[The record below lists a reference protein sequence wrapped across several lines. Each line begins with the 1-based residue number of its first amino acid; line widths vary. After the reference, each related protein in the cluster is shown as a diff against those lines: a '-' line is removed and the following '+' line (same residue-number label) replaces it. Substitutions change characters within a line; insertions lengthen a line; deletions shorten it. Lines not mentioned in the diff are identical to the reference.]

1 MKYVV
6 VIGSVMSGIGKGITA
21 SSIGVVLKT
30 QGLHVSAIKIDPY
43 LNLDSGTMSPFE
55 HGECYVLDDG
65 GETDLD
71 LGNYERFCDL
81 SLTRNH
87 NITTGKIY
95 SKVIQAERNGD
106 YLGKTVQVVPH
117 ITNAIQEWIEQTAK
131 IPVDGS
137 NQEPDVCLIEL
148 GGTIGDM
155 ESDSYVEALRQLG
168 FRLGQENIFYANVC
182 YCPVLG
188 VTEEI
193 KTKPAQNGIREVRSH
208 GINPD
213 LLIVRCEAKGEIDL
227 NTIDKLSNICQI
239 PREQI
244 LLNQNVSNI
253 YQIPLVFQNSNLF
266 TIINRKLN
274 FRSNIK
280 PNQSLID
287 SWNKM
292 ALLMDSDQLLE
303 VKVGVIGKYTG
314 MIDSYLSL
322 SHAIRD
328 AGLKVGKR
336 IKNCFVEASELEGL
350 TDDEIKE
357 RLKEYDYLLIPGGF
371 GQRGIEGMINA
382 AKYARINQVPCLGIC
397 LGFQVMVIEF
407 TRNVLELKGANST
420 EFDSNCSDPVITI
433 MNQDQKEMGGTMR
446 LGNHVTCLA
455 ETSLAW
461 KCYGSQVTEV
471 HERHR
476 HRYEVN
482 PDYLDQFDQSDLW
495 FSGVSQDGKR
505 MEILELNGER
515 SFYLGTQFHGEYLT
529 RPGKAHPIFV
539 GWLK

>member
-1 MKYVV
+1 
-6 VIGSVMSGIGKGITA
+6 MSGIGKGITA

-30 QGLHVSAIKIDPY
+30 QGLRVSAIKIDPY

-117 ITNAIQEWIEQTAK
+117 ITDAIQEWIEETAR

-137 NQEPDVCLIEL
+137 DQEPDVCLIEL

-168 FRLGQENIFYANVC
+168 FRLGQENIFYVNVC

-213 LLIVRCEAKGEIDL
+213 LLIVRCEAKGEIDS

-239 PREQI
+239 PGEQI
-244 LLNQNVSNI
+244 LLNRNVNNI
-253 YQIPLVFQNSNLF
+253 YQIPLVFRESNLF
-266 TIINRKLN
+266 SMIDRKLK
-274 FRSNIK
+274 FRTNLE
-280 PNQSLID
+280 PDQALIER
-287 SWNKM
+287 WTGM
-292 ALLMDSDQLLE
+292 ATLMASDELLS

-322 SHAIRD
+322 SHAVRD

-336 IKNCFVEASELEGL
+336 TQLCFVEASELEGL
-350 TDDEIKE
+350 TDSAIEE
-357 RLKEYDYLLIPGGF
+357 RLKEYEYLLIPGGF

-407 TRNVLELKGANST
+407 TRNVLGLKNASSS
-420 EFDSNCSDPVITI
+420 EFDSECVDPVITI
-433 MNQDQKEMGGTMR
+433 MNEDQKVMGGTMR
-446 LGNHVTCLA
+446 LGSQVTRLA
-455 ETSLAW
+455 KLSKAW
-461 KCYGSQVTEV
+461 ECYGGEMTEV

-482 PDYLDQFDQSDLW
+482 PDYLEKFDQSDLW

-505 MEILELNGER
+505 MEILELNRTEEVK

-539 GWLK
+539 GWLQ